1 MATLGLTLTRAD
13 AEAVLPALLEGLR
26 GCQLAGRRN
35 VRAEELA
42 AAMLAFARRSDPA
55 TPSVPAVVPT
65 ASEPED
71 CASWVDV
78 AEASRGLGTSPRWIR
93 RLATDGRLPGA
104 VKAGGAW
111 RIPARSVEEVR
122 QERERN
128 Q

>member
-1 MATLGLTLTRAD
+1 MATLGLTLTRTD
-13 AEAVLPALLEGLR
+13 AEAVLPPLLEGLR

-35 VRAEELA
+35 ARAEELA
-42 AAMLAFARRSDPA
+42 AAMLAFARRSDLGSGPG
-55 TPSVPAVVPT
+55 PAVVPN
-65 ASEPED
+65 ASAAED
-71 CASWVDV
+71 CVSWVDV

-93 RLATDGRLPGA
+93 RLAADGRLRGA

-111 RIPARSVEEVR
+111 RIPARAVEGVR